1 MVVKKGLN
9 SKLSTHE
16 KRYWE
21 DWQNGRDP
29 VAGDYLVRQ
38 YLPLVDFL
46 IDRFMI
52 SLPKSVDKD
61 DIRSLAYEGLL
72 DALEKFN
79 IQRDLKFETYAT
91 WRIKGAIID
100 GLRHSDWL
108 PRSVRDKVKKIEKAY
123 TVLEQQNNSSVTDE
137 EVSAYLGITKAEL
150 NKTVSEAAL
159 SAMVS
164 IDETAYDDNEP
175 AGKYHMI
182 EDTKAASPEKHVT
195 EQVTKAALTQ
205 AIEGLPEKEK
215 LVVSLCYFEELKLTE
230 IAEVLSVS
238 VSRVSQLHSKAMLRL
253 NAAMQA
259 IHEHSIS

>member
-1 MVVKKGLN
+1 
-9 SKLSTHE
+9 
-16 KRYWE
+16 
-21 DWQNGRDP
+21 
-29 VAGDYLVRQ
+29 
-38 YLPLVDFL
+38 
-46 IDRFMI
+46 
-52 SLPKSVDKD
+52 
-61 DIRSLAYEGLL
+61 
-72 DALEKFN
+72 
-79 IQRDLKFETYAT
+79 LKFETYAT

-123 TVLEQQNNSSVTDE
+123 ALLEQQNNASVTDE

-175 AGKYHMI
+175 AGKYHLI
-182 EDTKAASPEKHVT
+182 EDDKAASPERYIS
-195 EQVTKAALTQ
+195 EQSMKETLAQ
-205 AIEGLPEKEK
+205 AIERLPEKEK
-215 LVVSLCYFEELKLTE
+215 LVVSLCYYEELKLTE

-259 IHEHSIS
+259 MNEK